1 MTEYWTCKD
10 VGDGPGHVRIDRKW
24 WSCGKTHTTKA
35 KAEQC
40 CHDAAALSS
49 QAVNRVPWG
58 GAGWSRQEVE
68 EMYDSYLVVA
78 PGELK
83 REEVGHARWLLHAV
97 GANKVDCPAD
107 KQWGRVF
114 SHHLRRMRD
123 SKEVE
128 LYRSGTKKRR
138 DAVSRMKLATI
149 ILELWPSMEDR
160 HEAMNEA
167 RETLE
172 LARAGSVQPD
182 VPAVE
187 PAVQPDV
194 RPAPEKEPKEL
205 SEKARVLRDLLELD
219 DMEQQVYDRVMGDV
233 AENEP
238 LIDKICAR
246 ANVPRDV
253 SYTFP
258 DRNFTV
264 RGHQHPDVE
273 LLLQAMNAGINRIF
287 TWGAPGLGKTHAAKQ
302 VAEAMDMQFFSQIP
316 VADQYQLLGFKDATG
331 TYHESEVFRWA
342 TCKGPALLL
351 LDEVDASH
359 PSAVLALNAMLENRF
374 GVFPTGRV
382 EFGEEKYVIGNG
394 NTPMTGATAD
404 HNGRYKQDGAFAD
417 RFVLRFQ
424 WQDDPATEKV
434 IAQKQSGLSGSEL
447 DGAVEAA
454 RKVRSNLKAN
464 GIQIAWGPRRTF
476 AVAKLV
482 AAGMTPRK
490 ACEFAGLQ
498 ELDEGQRKRALKTV
512 GGED

>member
-1 MTEYWTCKD
+1 MTEYYTCRDAEGSATGVTLDK
-10 VGDGPGHVRIDRKW
+10 RW
-24 WSCGKTHTTKA
+24 NACGQTHTTKA
-35 KAEQC
+35 KAEEC
-40 CHDAAALSS
+40 CHDVAAHSGN
-49 QAVNRVPWG
+49 AVKREPWG
-58 GAGWSRQEVE
+58 GRGWSRQEVQD
-68 EMYDSYLVVA
+68 MYTGWLEVA
-78 PGELK
+78 RVEL
-83 REEVGHARWLLHAV
+83 ENESVGHARWLLHPV
-97 GANKVDCPAD
+97 GANKAGVAAD

-123 SKEVE
+123 GKEE
-128 LYRSGTKKRR
+128 DQYKSGTKKRR
-138 DAVSRMKLATI
+138 DAVKRRKIATK
-149 ILELWPSMEDR
+149 ILEMWPSLEDR
-160 HEAMNEA
+160 HEAMGDA
-167 RETLE
+167 RDALSTGLTDPVVE
-172 LARAGSVQPD
+172 PD
-182 VPAVE
+182 VEPDVE
-187 PAVQPDV
+187 PTPK
-194 RPAPEKEPKEL
+194 KERKKL
-205 SEKARVLRDLLELD
+205 SDKAEVLRGLLELD

-233 AENEP
+233 ADNEP

-264 RGHQHPDVE
+264 KGHQHPDVE

-302 VAEAMDMQFFSQIP
+302 VAEAMGMQFFSQIP

-331 TYHESEVFRWA
+331 TYHMSEVFRWA
-342 TCKGPALLL
+342 TCDGPALLL

-394 NTPMTGATAD
+394 NTPMSGATAD

-417 RFVLRFQ
+417 RFVLRFE
-424 WQDDPATEKV
+424 WQDDPATEKI

-447 DGAVEAA
+447 EGAVEAA
-454 RKVRSNLKAN
+454 RKVRSNLKEN

-490 ACEFAGLQ
+490 ACEYAGLH
-498 ELDEGQRKRALKTV
+498 ELDEGQRKRALQ
-512 GGED
+512 GCGRSN

>member
-1 MTEYWTCKD
+1 LQD
-10 VGDGPGHVRIDRKW
+10 D
-24 WSCGKTHTTKA
+24 
-35 KAEQC
+35 
-40 CHDAAALSS
+40 
-49 QAVNRVPWG
+49 
-58 GAGWSRQEVE
+58 
-68 EMYDSYLVVA
+68 YDSYFKIALH
-78 PGELK
+78 ELK
-83 REEVGHARWLLHAV
+83 HEEVGHARWLLHPV
-97 GANKVDCPAD
+97 GPNKIGCQPD

-123 SKEVE
+123 GKEMDQ
-128 LYRSGTKKRR
+128 YRGGTKKYR
-138 DAVSRMKLATI
+138 DAASRMKIAARILA
-149 ILELWPSMEDR
+149 LWPSYDDR
-160 HEAMNEA
+160 TDAMTEAKEWIDNGSVQPVAEPDMSA
-167 RETLE
+167 P
-172 LARAGSVQPD
+172 GSVQPD
-182 VPAVE
+182 VE
-187 PAVQPDV
+187 PTPK
-194 RPAPEKEPKEL
+194 KERKKL
-205 SEKARVLRDLLELD
+205 SDKAEVLRGLLELD

-233 AENEP
+233 ADNEG
-238 LIDKICAR
+238 LIDKVCAR
-246 ANVPRDV
+246 ANIPRDV
-253 SYTFP
+253 IYTFP

-264 RGHQHPDVE
+264 KGHQHPDVE

-302 VAEAMDMQFFSQIP
+302 VAEAMEMQFFSQIP

-331 TYHESEVFRWA
+331 EYHESEVFRWA

-382 EFGEEKYVIGNG
+382 DFGEEKYVIGNG
-394 NTPMTGATAD
+394 NTPMSGATAD

-417 RFVLRFQ
+417 RFALRFE
-424 WQDDPATEKV
+424 WQDDPATEKI

-447 DGAVEAA
+447 EGAVEAA
-454 RKVRSNLKAN
+454 RKVRSNLKDN

-490 ACEFAGLQ
+490 ACEYAGLH

-512 GGED
+512 GRSD